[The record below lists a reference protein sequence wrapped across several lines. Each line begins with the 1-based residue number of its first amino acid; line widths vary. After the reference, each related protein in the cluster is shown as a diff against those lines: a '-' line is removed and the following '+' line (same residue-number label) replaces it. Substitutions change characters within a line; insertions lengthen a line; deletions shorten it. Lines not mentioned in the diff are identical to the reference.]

1 MCLGRAKGA
10 VWEGMCDEV
19 LTCIWWEEGG
29 NVVSVMIGV
38 GGVMFEKAGVR
49 DSKM

>member
-1 MCLGRAKGA
+1 
-10 VWEGMCDEV
+10 MCDEV

-29 NVVSVMIGV
+29 NVFSVMIGV

-49 DSKM
+49 GSKV